1 MTAVAG
7 ERRGPLW
14 KLARRW
20 PTAVALAAAVLV
32 WGGGL
37 GDAADAVSGLGP
49 VVLLLALE
57 YLILNQIGRR
67 EASWPV
73 IGGMVA
79 AVFVI
84 ELLDV
89 VDLTTVAVAAALV
102 LLVWGAV
109 TGTANRRG
117 SFGIQAAGM
126 LGFGAIALV
135 AMAVD
140 PDLGRYLVAAGWLLH
155 GIWDAA
161 HLKLDRV
168 VSRSYAEACGVLDVA
183 VAAMLLFLL

>member
-1 MTAVAG
+1 MTEVAQ
-7 ERRGPLW
+7 ERRGTLW
-14 KLARRW
+14 KAARRW
-20 PTAVALAAAVLV
+20 PTAVALAAAALI

-37 GDAADAVSGLGP
+37 GDVAGAVSGLGP
-49 VVLLLALE
+49 VILLLALE

-67 EASWPV
+67 AASWPV
-73 IGGMVA
+73 IGGIVA

-89 VDLTTVAVAAALV
+89 VDLTTVVVAVALV

-109 TGTANRRG
+109 RGTPNGRAA
-117 SFGIQAAGM
+117 FGVQAAGM
-126 LGFGAIALV
+126 LGFAALALV
-135 AMAVD
+135 GMAVD

-155 GIWDAA
+155 GIWDFV
-161 HLKLDRV
+161 HLKLGRV
-168 VSRSYAEACGVLDVA
+168 VSRTYAEACGVIDVA

>member
-7 ERRGPLW
+7 ERQGPLW

-102 LLVWGAV
+102 LLVWGTV
-109 TGTANRRG
+109 TGTANGRG

-155 GIWDAA
+155 GIWDAV